1 MEIEETEILASQSST
16 NGSIGKGQGKS
27 FEKPL
32 NEQTTSENR
41 EPEEHEVWRVQLTTV
56 CLKAFWY
63 YFFLVYQWADF
74 LV

>member
-41 EPEEHEVWRVQLTTV
+41 EPEEHEV
-56 CLKAFWY
+56 
-63 YFFLVYQWADF
+63 
-74 LV
+74 